1 VEIVKRI
8 RGSNEEKYRKT
19 LAICEVRKTARRSR
33 ARTYVEVIAATRQ
46 KKIEHTMTARDE
58 TR

>member
-19 LAICEVRKTARRSR
+19 LAICEVGKTARRSR
-33 ARTYVEVIAATRQ
+33 ARAHVEVIAATRHE
-46 KKIEHTMTARDE
+46 KIKHTMTARDE